1 MLESELK
8 HHLNVLSMLEAE
20 ASKKIGSTTQGGVSG
35 GDVVDDCYYY
45 GWYSEDI
52 QSDRVKKQNDK
63 TTLHKF
69 KGRNMTPP
77 AYTYW
82 YQGGKKVL
90 VTDVTFNA
98 DIQERHEKSGAIFLG
113 RLDKYIGRS
122 YTKL

>member
-8 HHLNVLSMLEAE
+8 HHLNILSMLEAE
-20 ASKKIGSTTQGGVSG
+20 ASKKIDSITQGGVSG

-45 GWYSEDI
+45 GWYSEEV